1 MTDEEAWF
9 MAFREANFLEAR
21 VVVGGD
27 EVFVVVRGFRFG
39 GFLLSDFI
47 RDLFAN
53 NSRWGG
59 AIIGVLLTFLRSA
72 PSAMVAMPAC
82 AVVIDPDAEAF
93 GFLLF
98 PVLRALGAD
107 RGVIAGVI
115 VLEMNAVRGE

>member
-1 MTDEEAWF
+1 

-21 VVVGGD
+21 VVVGGLK
-27 EVFVVVRGFRFG
+27 VRVLGRG
-39 GFLLSDFI
+39 C
-47 RDLFAN
+47 LFTRN
-53 NSRWGG
+53 TYWRNLMR
-59 AIIGVLLTFLRSA
+59 LLTLLWPY
-72 PSAMVAMPAC
+72 PSAMVAMPTC

-115 VLEMNAVRGE
+115 VLEMDAVRGE